1 MSAAESTRGI
11 ESLPWTVGNVPRGF
25 LLVVSG
31 PSGVGKG
38 TLVDRLLAT
47 RPECALSI
55 STTTRPRRPH
65 ETDQVQY
72 HFVGRD
78 EFERRRAAG
87 QFLEWAEVHGHLY
100 GTPRAF
106 VDEQLGK
113 GRVVVL
119 EVDVQ
124 GGASIRRAHAEA
136 VSVFIVPPSLESL
149 RERLSRRGTDSAEVI
164 DQRLRNAAGELAQV
178 SEYDFAVVNDTLELA
193 AARLTAIVDAE
204 RSRVSRLR
212 RDP

>member
-1 MSAAESTRGI
+1 MSAAESARGI
-11 ESLPWTVGNVPRGF
+11 ESVALPLGRRPHGF

-38 TLVDRLLAT
+38 TLVERLLAA
-47 RPECALSI
+47 RPECVLSI
-55 STTTRPRRPH
+55 STTTRPQRPH
-65 ETDQVQY
+65 ETDGVQY
-72 HFVGRD
+72 HFVARE

-100 GTPRAF
+100 ATPRAF
-106 VDEQLGK
+106 VDEQLRQ

-124 GGASIRRAHAEA
+124 GGSSVRRAHANA
-136 VSVFIVPPSLESL
+136 VSVFICPPSIEAL
-149 RERLSRRGTDSAEVI
+149 RQRLSKRGTDTAEVI
-164 DQRLRNAAGELAQV
+164 EQRVLNAAGELAQLT
-178 SEYDFAVVNDTLELA
+178 EYDYVVWNDELEPA

-204 RSRVSRLR
+204 RSRVR
-212 RDP
+212 RMDGAT

>member
-1 MSAAESTRGI
+1 VGAKPARGVEPLRLPLDRAA
-11 ESLPWTVGNVPRGF
+11 PGF

-38 TLVDRLLAT
+38 TLVEGLLAA

-65 ETDQVQY
+65 ETDGVQY
-72 HFVGRD
+72 HFVSRE

-106 VDEQLGK
+106 VEERLR
-113 GRVVVL
+113 GRRIVVL

-124 GGASIRRAHAEA
+124 GGASVRRAQGNA
-136 VSVFIVPPSLESL
+136 VSVFICPPTVEAL
-149 RERLSRRGTDSAEVI
+149 RERLKHRGTDTPETI
-164 DQRLRNAAGELAQV
+164 EQRLQNASLELAQLP
-178 SEYDFAVVNDTLELA
+178 EYDYVVLNDLLEPAL
-193 AARLTAIVDAE
+193 ARLTAIVDAE
-204 RSRVSRLR
+204 RSRVARLLSE
-212 RDP
+212 P

>member
-1 MSAAESTRGI
+1 MGSAESARGLD
-11 ESLPWTVGNVPRGF
+11 SRLPVGQEPGF

-38 TLVDRLLAT
+38 TLVEMLLAR

-65 ETDQVQY
+65 ERDGVQY
-72 HFVGRD
+72 HFVSRE
-78 EFERRRAAG
+78 EFERRRVAG

-106 VDEQLGK
+106 VEDRLRER
-113 GRVVVL
+113 RVVVL

-124 GGASIRRAHAEA
+124 GGASVRRAQAKA
-136 VSVFIVPPSLESL
+136 VSVFIAPPSLEAL
-149 RERLSRRGTDSAEVI
+149 RERLAKRGTDSAETI
-164 DQRLRNAAGELAQV
+164 EQRLQNSNR
-178 SEYDFAVVNDTLELA
+178 ELA
-193 AARLTAIVDAE
+193 ALPEYDYVVLNDDLEPAVARLTAIVDAE
-204 RSRVSRLR
+204 RSRVGRLLR
-212 RDP
+212 ES